1 MYLYLRE
8 PKSDKETMIILQYR
22 IGNQTFKYPTGEKIL
37 PEYWSTETKQPISKK
52 GSFGNKLKRIA
63 TIINRYND
71 FLQVLIENAK
81 INNTE
86 ITKDYL
92 KSEFNKN
99 FKINKRD
106 NNLKKFTY
114 FTDFVDDFCI
124 NAPNQTNRITKR
136 KYTLTK
142 IKHYIK
148 TNNRLK
154 EFEKTTKKR
163 IKLNDFSI
171 NVYDK
176 FIDYLIEEKKYAI
189 NYAGDLIKIIKVF
202 HSKAEEL
209 GYIVCQDYK
218 SSNFTVL
225 KEKSIA
231 IALNEDEIQAILDYD
246 FSDNDRLQNCRDL
259 AIIGL
264 WTGLRVSDFLNL
276 PKININDKFITVQP
290 QKTKH
295 SSGIKVVI
303 PLHHH
308 IKEVISKRGM
318 PRMISDIKF
327 NKYIKEIC
335 KIVGIDNTIKGSLM
349 VYDEDVKEY
358 RKKVGYFPKYK
369 LVSSHTCRR
378 SFATNLYKMNFPTL
392 SIMNITGHTTE
403 KSFLTYIKVTP
414 TEHAEKLLKH
424 WEEYYANKNN

>member
-1 MYLYLRE
+1 
-8 PKSDKETMIILQYR
+8 MIILQYR
-22 IGNQTFKYPTGEKIL
+22 LGNQTFKYSTGEKIL
-37 PEYWSTETKQPISKK
+37 PELWDKNSKLPKTKK
-52 GSFGNKLKRIA
+52 GSLGVKLKKIS
-63 TIINRYND
+63 TIVNRYNE
-71 FLQVLIENAK
+71 FLQVIIDNCK
-81 INNTE
+81 MNNTP
-86 ITKDYL
+86 ITKNLL
-92 KSEFNKN
+92 KSEFDKN
-99 FKINKRD
+99 FKPNTTN
-106 NNLKKFTY
+106 NNLTEFTY
-114 FTDFVDDFCI
+114 FTDFVDDFCEKAS
-124 NAPNQTNRITKR
+124 NLTNRNTKR
-136 KYTLTK
+136 KYTLSK
-142 IKHYIK
+142 IKHYTK

-154 EFEKTTKKR
+154 EFEKH
-163 IKLNDFSI
+163 IKSKIKFNDFSI
-171 NVYDK
+171 KIYDN
-176 FIDYLIEEKKYAI
+176 FVNYLIEERKYSV
-189 NYAGDLIKIIKVF
+189 NYAGDLIKNIKVF
-202 HSKAEEL
+202 HNKAEEF
-209 GYIVCQDYK
+209 GYNVSQDFK
-218 SSNFTVL
+218 SPNFTVL

-276 PKININDKFITVQP
+276 PEININDKFITVQP

-318 PRMISDIKF
+318 PRMITDIKF
-327 NKYIKEIC
+327 NKYIKEVC
-335 KIVGIDNTIKGSLM
+335 KIVGLDDVVKGSLK

-424 WEEYYANKNN
+424 WEEYYANKK